1 MPIPPLWIAFL
12 PCFKG
17 KVPFQSLFPIVLLAS
32 NIPFFHL
39 EVTSC
44 YFCSLMILCSLL
56 ESTNYWVYLV
66 SNNSYFHT
74 NFKLH
79 LWILPPNTHTHTHT
93 HTQNT
98 YVKHYG
104 TEILFYLCI
113 SWSTTIMNMTHNY
126 AVTVKLN

>member
-1 MPIPPLWIAFL
+1 MLALSMPIPPLWIAFL

-17 KVPFQSLFPIVLLAS
+17 KVPFQSLFPIVVLAS

-44 YFCSLMILCSLL
+44 YPCSLMILCSLL
-56 ESTNYWVYLV
+56 ESINYWVYLV

-93 HTQNT
+93 HKTPM
-98 YVKHYG
+98 
-104 TEILFYLCI
+104 L
-113 SWSTTIMNMTHNY
+113 STMEQRFFSMFVFPG
-126 AVTVKLN
+126 APLL